1 MIDVTSGDTVITL
14 DCDDYLFRPSLKNIA
29 RIGNPKEIIEI
40 YGQLHG
46 AGVESALKD
55 IEAFRSNTDSLQQR
69 AQELMDKHGTH
80 LVSIGEL
87 MQFETNA
94 SIYGRYYKTLLKQ
107 ILPAALNVL
116 WCCYEG
122 EKDIT
127 PIIGGYKSCRGK
139 LLYSIGKANTKE
151 IIILARHMMKHGVTG
166 GSDSK
171 GDGEYSDEF
180 NPAEFVEV
188 VVDLLKMPFAEA
200 EQLTM
205 TRLIRMLERR
215 SGKKKE
221 KEITREEYFA
231 LKELATKGNK

>member
-14 DCDDYLFRPSLKNIA
+14 DGDDYLFRPSLKNIS
-29 RIGNPKEIIEI
+29 RIGNQKEIIDI
-40 YGQLHG
+40 FGQLHG

-55 IEAFRSNTDSLQQR
+55 VDEFRATTDDLQQR
-69 AQELMDKHGTH
+69 AQKLIDKHGTH
-80 LVSIGEL
+80 LVAVGEL
-87 MQFETNA
+87 MQFEASA
-94 SIYGRYYKTLLKQ
+94 SIYSRYYKTLLKQ

-116 WCCYEG
+116 LCCYEG
-122 EKDIT
+122 NKDIT
-127 PIIGGYKSCRGK
+127 PIVGGYKSTRGK
-139 LLYSIGKANTKE
+139 LLYSMGKANAKE

-166 GSDSK
+166 DSESK
-171 GDGEYSDEF
+171 GEGEYSDEF

-188 VVDLLKMPFAEA
+188 AVDLLKMPFAEA

-221 KEITREEYFA
+221 KEISREEYFA

>member
-1 MIDVTSGDTVITL
+1 MIDITSGDTVITL
-14 DCDDYLFRPSLKNIA
+14 DGDDYMFRPSLKNIA
-29 RIGNPKEIIEI
+29 RIGNPKEIIEV

-55 IEAFRSNTDSLQQR
+55 IESFRSTTDSLQQR

-87 MQFETNA
+87 MQFETGAN
-94 SIYGRYYKTLLKQ
+94 IYSRYYKTLLKQ

-122 EKDIT
+122 EKDIAA
-127 PIIGGYKSCRGK
+127 IIGGYKSVRGK
-139 LLYSIGKANTKE
+139 LVYSIGKANTKE

-166 GSDSK
+166 DSDSK
-171 GDGEYSDEF
+171 GEGEYSDEF

-188 VVDLLKMPFAEA
+188 AADLLKMPFAEA

>member
-14 DCDDYLFRPSLKNIA
+14 DRDDYLFRPSLKNIA

-55 IEAFRSNTDSLQQR
+55 IEAFRSTTDNLQQR

-87 MQFETNA
+87 MQFETSA
-94 SIYGRYYKTLLKQ
+94 SIYSRYYKTLLKQ

-127 PIIGGYKSCRGK
+127 PIIGGYKSARGK
-139 LLYSIGKANTKE
+139 LIYSIGKANTKE
-151 IIILARHMMKHGVTG
+151 IIILARHMMNHGVTG
-166 GSDSK
+166 DSEK
-171 GDGEYSDEF
+171 KEDGEYSDEF

-188 VVDLLKMPFAEA
+188 AVDLLKMPFAEA